1 MGFVIE
7 KEDIEA
13 IVNAERGA
21 VERVLKFVR
30 FKLADFQ
37 ARVAM
42 GTVASSFHVVT
53 HRIFIP
59 TSAQIPN

>member
-13 IVNAERGA
+13 VVNSDRGA

-42 GTVASSFHVVT
+42 GMCSL
-53 HRIFIP
+53 
-59 TSAQIPN
+59 N

>member
-21 VERVLKFVR
+21 VERILQFLR

-37 ARVAM
+37 TRVAN
-42 GTVASSFHVVT
+42 GADLHRACFFFRT
-53 HRIFIP
+53 HEI
-59 TSAQIPN
+59 NL